1 MTLIDPQ
8 NPAKKYNV
16 IIIGGGPSG
25 STSAYFLAKSGLN
38 VLLLD
43 KATFPREK
51 TCGDGLT
58 PRAIGM
64 LDELGLLETVKVASY
79 QMDEATVFAP
89 NGTDVTTTMPLRDD
103 VPPLLLSIPR
113 FKLDNMILQKAV
125 EAGVE
130 LREGIN
136 IQNVEMSADGITVH
150 GKQNGRL
157 ITLNSRMGLI
167 AVGAN
172 TGLLKRIGVLKETP
186 PLTLAARTYY
196 ENIKDLSGRFEFYFE
211 GIPLPGY
218 AWIFPLSDTSANI
231 GAGIFGLHSR
241 RRKKQTAQSV
251 LDQFLTLPRIQH
263 MLSNARRVGPVR
275 GFPIRTDFA
284 HAPTFAQNLL
294 LAGEAAGLVNPLT
307 GEGIDYALESG
318 KIAAEH
324 LVAMF
329 EAGDF
334 STQRLEEYDR
344 SLRNLFHDQV
354 VFCEHIRD
362 WYLHRPIINRLV
374 RVAQKRAHFR
384 ELFTDIVLGNVAA
397 KEALRVKTV
406 MQIIL
411 S

>member
-1 MTLIDPQ
+1 MTLIAPQ
-8 NPAKKYNV
+8 KPAKKYDV
-16 IIIGGGPSG
+16 IVVGGGPSG
-25 STSAYFLAKSGLN
+25 STAAYFMASAGLN

-58 PRAIGM
+58 PRALGM
-64 LDELGLLETVKVASY
+64 LDELGLLETVKAVSC

-89 NGTDVTTTMPLRDD
+89 NGTNVTTNMPLRDD
-103 VPPLLLSIPR
+103 VPPMLLSIPR
-113 FKLDNMILQKAV
+113 FKLDNIILQKAV

-130 LREGIN
+130 LREGVNIN
-136 IQNVEMSADGITVH
+136 NVEMFADGITVR
-150 GKQNGRL
+150 GKQNGRS
-157 ITLNSRMGLI
+157 ITLSSRMGLI

-172 TGLLKRIGVLKETP
+172 MGLLKRIGVLKETP
-186 PLTLAARTYY
+186 ALTLAARTYY
-196 ENIKDLSGRFEFYFE
+196 ENIEDLSGQFEFYFE

-218 AWIFPLSDTSANI
+218 GWIFPLSDTSANI
-231 GAGIFGLHSR
+231 GAGIFRQHSR
-241 RRKKQTAQSV
+241 RKEKQTAQSI

-263 MLSNARRVGPVR
+263 MLSNAKQVGPVR

-324 LVAMF
+324 LITMF
-329 EAGDF
+329 EVGDF
-334 STQRLEEYDR
+334 STQRLEEYDQ
-344 SLRNLFHDQV
+344 SLRNHFHDQV

-374 RVAQKRAHFR
+374 RVAQKKTHFR

-397 KEALRVKTV
+397 KEAMRVKTIL
-406 MQIIL
+406 QIIM